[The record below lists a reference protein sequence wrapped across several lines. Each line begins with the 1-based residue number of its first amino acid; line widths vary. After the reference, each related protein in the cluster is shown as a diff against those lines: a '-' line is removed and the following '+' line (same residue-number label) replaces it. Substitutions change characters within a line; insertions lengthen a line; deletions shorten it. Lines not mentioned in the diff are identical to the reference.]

1 MKYSIA
7 LLTTVILYGLI
18 ACDSGPRSPVG
29 FLLPEG
35 DVEQGKAAFLE
46 LQCNG
51 CHTVDGVDLPPPLVI
66 PTPFASV
73 VLGGQVFEIRTDG
86 YLVTSII
93 HSSHKLARGL
103 NKEQITTS
111 TGASRM
117 PDYSDITTIQQLIDM
132 VAFLQSRYSVVPP
145 PQSPLLTSMP
155 GKSLK
160 R

>member
-35 DVEQGKAAFLE
+35 EVELGKAAFVELE
-46 LQCNG
+46 CNS
-51 CHTVDGVDLPPPLVI
+51 CHSVDGVDLPPPTLI
-66 PTPFASV
+66 PLPSASV

-93 HSSHKLARGL
+93 NPSHKLASGL
-103 NKEQITTS
+103 DKEEITTS
-111 TGASRM
+111 TGESRM
-117 PDYSDITTIQQLIDM
+117 PDYSDIMTVRQLIDL
-132 VAFLQSRYSVVPP
+132 VAFLQSRYTVVPV
-145 PQSPLLTSMP
+145 PQSPL
-155 GKSLK
+155 
-160 R
+160 